1 MLRSPTLGDPW
12 YLWEGARRRGRFHIH
27 SFFLGPVQERGNH
40 EVPKANR
47 LAGEQRLRLSPAP
60 VLKVPTPPQ
69 RSFVP
74 PQVPSPER
82 PAHPPGQS
90 SVTGPG
96 SEEPVPPRAPGGIWR
111 RGNSSHPGCGKV
123 CPFTVLWHLWGRT
136 CLPHTGQLLQG
147 RMGDSTSLP
156 AGFSAAVGGSSM

>member
-1 MLRSPTLGDPW
+1 M
-12 YLWEGARRRGRFHIH
+12 
-27 SFFLGPVQERGNH
+27 
-40 EVPKANR
+40 PKANR
-47 LAGEQRLRLSPAP
+47 LAGEQLLRLSPAP
-60 VLKVPTPPQ
+60 VLKVPNPPQ

-147 RMGDSTSLP
+147 RMGDSTSLFLLVSRLLWEAQVCEGS
-156 AGFSAAVGGSSM
+156 AGLLLLLLLLDAEVEVAEAWAARSR